1 MLSLLIPGSQS
12 PGKDMDVFLRPLI
25 DELKELWVHGLDT
38 RDAAYENGVF
48 RMRAALLWTVND
60 FPARSSLSGWSG
72 YTIHAGNRKTAYF
85 GHRRFLPTNHHWRS
99 NLQFDGRT
107 ERKRP
112 PRRFSTT
119 DILEQL
125 RRNVCDSL
133 LGTLLADPH
142 KSKDTDNARRD
153 LAKLGIRQELHL
165 FEDGNKLMK
174 PTADYTFS
182 EGNRRKFC
190 RFIRSVKFPDGFVS
204 NLSKNVAQN
213 DSRLLGL
220 KSHDCHVIMQRL
232 LPVGCRSL
240 VSKNIWGTI
249 VELCTFFKQLC
260 VSTINV
266 SDMVEAQKQL
276 VLILCKLERIFPP
289 AFFDIMIHLVLHL
302 PEEAILGGPVHM
314 RWMYPFERY
323 LKRLKD
329 YVRNAA
335 KPEGSIAE
343 GYVVDEALTFC
354 SRYFDDVETRF
365 NRPDRND
372 DGIHP
377 ARQLS
382 VFESQCKPL
391 GKQSYVELDNNARD
405 KIYAMHRMQAP
416 EVTTELLSLS
426 LKTNMVVS
434 SYPACIVNGVRFVT
448 HERDVRLRTQN
459 SGVSVP
465 GTRQEII
472 DINGEAYKDDQFI
485 LASQAKQVFYVADPS
500 RGPNWRVVQHV
511 KHRSIW
517 EITDDGLSDIDLLQ
531 HNSSSNFTLFVDL
544 GNLQEINLLR
554 RDQDVIP
561 IVQPVTN
568 ASRHVTDD
576 SSFLNDADE
585 VELSDEEDESVEEY
599 ADEETDAENDI
610 DTEEDDD
617 DRSYHASNSD

>member
-1 MLSLLIPGSQS
+1 
-12 PGKDMDVFLRPLI
+12 MDVFLCPLI

-60 FPARSSLSGWSG
+60 FPARSNLSGWSG
-72 YTIHAGNRKTAYF
+72 QGYRACPTCNEDTPSMRVIGKTTYF
-85 GHRRFLPTNHHWRS
+85 GHRRFLATNHHWRS

-125 RRNVCDSL
+125 RRVKTGIPGKHPNYGGVKLKRGDDELNWRKKSIFYELPYWATIELKHNLDVMHIEKNVCDSL

-153 LAKLGIRQELHL
+153 LVKLGIRHELHL

-174 PTADYTFS
+174 PAADYTFS
-182 EGNRRKFC
+182 EANRRKFC
-190 RFIRSVKFPDGFVS
+190 RFIRSVKFPDGFAS
-204 NLSKNVAQN
+204 NMSKKVTHN

-240 VSKNIWGTI
+240 VTKNIWSTI
-249 VELCTFFKQLC
+249 VEL
-260 VSTINV
+260 S
-266 SDMVEAQKQL
+266 
-276 VLILCKLERIFPP
+276 
-289 AFFDIMIHLVLHL
+289 FFDIMIHLVLHL

-343 GYVVDEALTFC
+343 GYVVDEA
-354 SRYFDDVETRF
+354 F
-365 NRPDRND
+365 NRPDMND

-377 ARQLS
+377 TRQLS

-391 GKQSYVELDNNARD
+391 GKQSYVELDNNDRD
-405 KIYAMHRMQAP
+405 KAEFYILNNSPELEPYLNEHKQELHVRLREDCLNINEVHRTEFAGWFFEKIYAMHRMQAP

-448 HERDVRLRTQN
+448 HDHDVRLRTQN

-465 GTRQEII
+465 GTGQEMFYGQLQEILEFSYLNGFSVVLFRCKWFKCDSKHMVTENNITSI

-485 LASQAKQVFYVADPS
+485 LA
-500 RGPNWRVVQHV
+500 
-511 KHRSIW
+511 
-517 EITDDGLSDIDLLQ
+517 
-531 HNSSSNFTLFVDL
+531 
-544 GNLQEINLLR
+544 
-554 RDQDVIP
+554 
-561 IVQPVTN
+561 
-568 ASRHVTDD
+568 
-576 SSFLNDADE
+576 
-585 VELSDEEDESVEEY
+585 
-599 ADEETDAENDI
+599 
-610 DTEEDDD
+610 
-617 DRSYHASNSD
+617 